1 MMHALSIFGVLWL
14 LCGFAVLIRAFLEH
28 AFFRTTFMESVVIVL
43 LAFLAGPLIL
53 LMAAV
58 QWIEKMVRR

>member
-14 LCGFAVLIRAFLEH
+14 LCGFVVLIRAFLDH
-28 AFFRTTFMESVVIVL
+28 AFFRAKFGEGLLITA

-53 LMAAV
+53 LIGFI
-58 QWIEKMVRR
+58 QWMRRIRR